1 MGLSI
6 VPQNIFFNFLCT
18 LPDPYEEERHYKI
31 FDRYYGLVMG
41 EIPISFQKIYPIRS
55 NAPRPM
61 FASFELGFK
70 YNFVVDY
77 ALYIT
82 SYIDV
87 IGDSGVLIFQQW
99 HEPVRTSL
107 ESYFFKCGIIRISR
121 GDKIMQ
127 YNLVFNYSP
136 KNIIG
141 GSYVFENLPFESY
154 GSVSQG
160 INYIGFE
167 FSYGLIR
174 KKQKSI

>member
-1 MGLSI
+1 
-6 VPQNIFFNFLCT
+6 
-18 LPDPYEEERHYKI
+18 
-31 FDRYYGLVMG
+31 
-41 EIPISFQKIYPIRS
+41 
-55 NAPRPM
+55 
-61 FASFELGFK
+61 
-70 YNFVVDY
+70 
-77 ALYIT
+77 
-82 SYIDV
+82 
-87 IGDSGVLIFQQW
+87 
-99 HEPVRTSL
+99 
-107 ESYFFKCGIIRISR
+107 
-121 GDKIMQ
+121 MQ